1 MIGHARQ
8 ETALKVLESL
18 GQNAWQKDLQ
28 TGKVQTS
35 PGFWEELGY
44 LPTSIPS
51 GEAAH
56 KLLHPTDAQLVAE
69 ELALHLRTEEPWE
82 IEIRVRAADGEW
94 HFIRARGCITEWDDK
109 GQPTNASGTLTDIT
123 QLIAEARQDRRA
135 EDLIDTL
142 SPRERQVLICLLAG
156 AQNKNIAYGLGLSQ
170 RTVEGY
176 RARLMEKLHVRS
188 VSEATQIALA
198 AGLTPDEFACGI
210 AARAG

>member
-1 MIGHARQ
+1 
-8 ETALKVLESL
+8 
-18 GQNAWQKDLQ
+18 
-28 TGKVQTS
+28 
-35 PGFWEELGY
+35 
-44 LPTSIPS
+44 
-51 GEAAH
+51 
-56 KLLHPTDAQLVAE
+56 
-69 ELALHLRTEEPWE
+69 
-82 IEIRVRAADGEW
+82 
-94 HFIRARGCITEWDDK
+94 
-109 GQPTNASGTLTDIT
+109 
-123 QLIAEARQDRRA
+123 LIAEARQDRRA